1 MTATALKR
9 QLGAV
14 TVGSVVVGNM
24 LGSGIFFT
32 PGELAAVAQ
41 HTWQVYFVWVLCGLI
56 TLCGALTLAELSS
69 EFPDSGSTFHIIR
82 AGFGPF
88 WSLLKIWMEMWVNGP
103 GSVAGV
109 AIVFGQF
116 LAPLI
121 GPSISPAMWGV
132 AAILFFTVINLLG
145 IRWGGGMQVVL
156 TVTKITAL
164 LALVFG
170 SFLLA
175 SPAPTISTIP
185 TPENGLLHLFR
196 VIGLGVAAVLFT
208 YDGWIDVTH
217 TAGEV
222 KNPRRNLPLG
232 LIGGVC
238 GILVLY
244 VLVNY
249 CYLRVVPL
257 SEMKQSGT
265 LAAAVVAQRTFGDSG
280 QKFLSGLMVISIFGA
295 LGGLIM
301 TLPRL
306 FFAGASQYLGA
317 GSNFFFRGLSTVSK
331 RTAVPYGAILFC
343 SALSILA
350 LLVFQSF
357 SRLVNFLVVPLQ
369 LCNILMVASVYRL
382 RRKGAPHT
390 GFRTLG
396 YPVVPAVFILVMA
409 VFLISAIVFNPKD
422 TFIGIGLTCTG
433 VPVYWWMKAKNKE
446 QTLKQPL
453 D

>member
-1 MTATALKR
+1 MTTPSLKR

-14 TVGSVVVGNM
+14 TVAAVVAGNM

-41 HTWQVYFVWVLCGLI
+41 HTWQVYFIWILCGLI

-69 EFPDSGSTFHIIR
+69 DFPDSGSTFHIIR

-88 WSLLKIWMEMWVNGP
+88 WGFLKIWMEMWVNGP

-116 LAPLI
+116 LSKLLGA
-121 GPSISPAMWGV
+121 SVSPALWAV
-132 AAILFFTVINLLG
+132 AAILFFMVINLLG
-145 IRWGGGMQVVL
+145 IRWGGGTQVVL

-170 SFLLA
+170 SLLFA
-175 SPAPTISTIP
+175 SPAIAPPSIP
-185 TPENGLLHLFR
+185 DPQNGLIAFLR
-196 VIGLGVAAVLFT
+196 VVGLGVAAVLFT
-208 YDGWIDVTH
+208 YDGWIDITH
-217 TAGEV
+217 AAGEV
-222 KNPRRNLPLG
+222 KNPQRNLPLG

-238 GILVLY
+238 GILILY

-249 CYLRVVPL
+249 SYLRVVPL
-257 SEMKQSGT
+257 SEMKQSST
-265 LAAAVVAQRTFGDSG
+265 LAAAVVAQRTLGDSG
-280 QKFLSGLMVISIFGA
+280 QKLLSGLMMISIFGA

-331 RTAVPYGAILFC
+331 RTAVPYGAILFS

-350 LLVFQSF
+350 LLFFQSF
-357 SRLVNFLVVPLQ
+357 SRLVNFFVVPVQ
-369 LCNILMVASVYRL
+369 FCGILMVASIYRL
-382 RRKGAPHT
+382 RDKAGPKT
-390 GFRTLG
+390 GYRTPG
-396 YPVVPAVFILVMA
+396 YPVVPAIFVLVMA
-409 VFLISAIVFNPKD
+409 LFLLSAIVYNPKD
-422 TFIGIGLTCTG
+422 TLIGIGLTATG
-433 VPVYWWMKAKNKE
+433 VPVYLWMRTRKIE
-446 QTLKQPL
+446 ERG
-453 D
+453 

>member
-1 MTATALKR
+1 MTAPSLKR

-14 TVGSVVVGNM
+14 TVGAVVVGNM

-41 HTWQVYFVWVLCGLI
+41 HTWQVYFVWVICGLI
-56 TLCGALTLAELSS
+56 TLCGALTLSELCSD
-69 EFPDSGSTFHIIR
+69 FPDSGSTFHIIR

-88 WSLLKIWMEMWVNGP
+88 WGFLKIWMEMWVNGP

-121 GPSISPAMWGV
+121 GSSISPAWWGV
-132 AAILFFTVINLLG
+132 AAILFFMVINLLG

-156 TVTKITAL
+156 TVTKIAAL

-170 SFLLA
+170 SCWLA
-175 SPAPTISTIP
+175 SRPAAASTVSNP
-185 TPENGLLHLFR
+185 QNGLLSLFR

-222 KNPRRNLPLG
+222 KYPQRNLPLG

-257 SEMKQSGT
+257 SEMKQSPT
-265 LAAAVVAQRTFGDSG
+265 LAAALVAQRTFGDSG

-306 FFAGASQYLGA
+306 FFAGASQYVGA

-331 RTAVPYGAILFC
+331 RTAVPHGAILFF

-350 LLVFQSF
+350 LLFFQSF
-357 SRLVNFLVVPLQ
+357 SRLVNFFVVPAQ
-369 LCNILMVASVYRL
+369 FCNILMVACIYR
-382 RRKGAPHT
+382 RRQKEAPHT
-390 GFRTLG
+390 GYRTPG
-396 YPVVPAVFILVMA
+396 YPVMPAVFILVMT
-409 VFLISAIVFNPKD
+409 VFVLSAIVYNPKD
-422 TFIGIGLTCTG
+422 TLIGIGLTCTG
-433 VPVYWWMKAKNKE
+433 VPVYLWMKAKNKE
-446 QTLKQPL
+446 
-453 D
+453 